1 MTTVTFYQSNQVLY
15 GFSTEGHTGYAD
27 AGSDILCAAISSLT
41 VFVVNTIETELS
53 VPAVIEEREDGENNA
68 RITLEVPALF
78 SETLSDADKYAV
90 GHLIES
96 YRRHLEEM
104 AGDYPKYIRVLTR
117 EKEVR

>member
-27 AGSDILCAAISSLT
+27 AGSDILCAAVSTLT
-41 VFVVNTIETELS
+41 IFVVNTIEAFG
-53 VPAVIEEREDGENNA
+53 VPAFVDEREDTA
-68 RITLEVPALF
+68 SITLEVPALF

-90 GHLIES
+90 RHLIES
-96 YRRHLEEM
+96 YRRQLQEM
-104 AGDYPKYIRVLTR
+104 AGDYPEYIRVLTR

>member
-27 AGSDILCAAISSLT
+27 AGSDILCAAVSSLT
-41 VFVVNTIETELS
+41 IFVVNTIETELN
-53 VPAVIEEREDGENNA
+53 VPVVVDEREDDEDNA
-68 RITLEVPALF
+68 SITLEVPALF

-90 GHLIES
+90 RHLIES
-96 YRRHLEEM
+96 YRRQLIEM
-104 AGDYPKYIRVLTR
+104 EGDYPEYIRVLTR

>member
-27 AGSDILCAAISSLT
+27 AGSDIL
-41 VFVVNTIETELS
+41 FVVNTIETELN
-53 VPAVIEEREDGENNA
+53 VPVVVDEREDDEDNA
-68 RITLEVPALF
+68 SITLEVPALF

-90 GHLIES
+90 RHLIES
-96 YRRHLEEM
+96 YRRQLIEM
-104 AGDYPKYIRVLTR
+104 EGDYPEYIRVLTR